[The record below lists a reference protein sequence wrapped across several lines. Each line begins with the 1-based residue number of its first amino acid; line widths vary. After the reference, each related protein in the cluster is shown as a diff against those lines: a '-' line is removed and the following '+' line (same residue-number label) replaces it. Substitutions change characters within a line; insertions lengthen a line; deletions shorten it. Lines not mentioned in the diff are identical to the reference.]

1 MHIFYPT
8 MAKYNRTVKDCQEE
22 DTLSGVILMTVKR
35 LFGTFG
41 VRRVA
46 NEVLTPEFA
55 SKLASAYGSVVKG
68 KVAVG
73 GDPRTSTPMIKH
85 AVMAGLLSSGCQVID
100 LGILPTPAVQY
111 AVRNYYDGG
120 VIITA
125 SHNPPQYNGIKF
137 VDQDGIG
144 IKEEMELEIEAIFFD
159 ETPSRVP
166 WDEIAE
172 VSVLPGIVDEYI
184 EQVIQRVDKESIS
197 EANLK
202 VIVDC
207 GSGAACA
214 TTPYL
219 LRKLGCQVTAM
230 NCQPDGFFPGRN
242 PEPTEDNLQGLI
254 ETVKATGADLGIAHD
269 GDADRTICIDENGE
283 FVMGDK
289 TFALVEKYM
298 LKENSG
304 GIIVT
309 TVATSTAI
317 YDIAEEY
324 QGEVIATAV
333 GDLLVARELKD
344 RDGLFGGEENGGL
357 IFPEFVYGR
366 DAALSTAKIVEIM
379 ARENK
384 PLSQLISELPDYE
397 SVKMKVECADE
408 LKTEIMEKIAG
419 DTSQYQVDTTDGVKI
434 FRDEGWL
441 IIRPSGTEPI
451 FRCFAEAGNKED
463 AQMMAEWGISL
474 VKKYL

>member
-1 MHIFYPT
+1 LLRIFLKKMHKNRGIFMKT
-8 MAKYNRTVKDCQEE
+8 
-22 DTLSGVILMTVKR
+22 KR

-41 VRRVA
+41 VRRIA

-85 AVMAGLLSSGCQVID
+85 AVIAGLLSSGCQVVD
-100 LGILPTPAVQY
+100 LGILPTPTVQY

-125 SHNPPQYNGIKF
+125 SHNPSQYNGIKF
-137 VDQDGIG
+137 VDENGIG
-144 IKEEMELEIEAIFFD
+144 IKEEMEIQIEDIFFD
-159 ETPSRVP
+159 ETPDRVS
-166 WDEIAE
+166 WDELGD
-172 VSVLPGIVDEYI
+172 VSSLPGIVEEYI
-184 EQVIQRVDKESIS
+184 EQIIHRVDEKAINQ
-197 EANLK
+197 AKLK

-207 GSGAACA
+207 GSGAACG

-219 LRKLGCQVTAM
+219 LRRLGCRVTAM

-242 PEPTEDNLQGLI
+242 PEPTEDNLQALI

-298 LKENSG
+298 LKENPG

-324 QGEVIATAV
+324 HGEVIATAV
-333 GDLLVARELKD
+333 GDLLVARELKN

-357 IFPEFVYGR
+357 IFPDFVYGR
-366 DAALSTAKIVEIM
+366 DAALSTAKILEIM

-384 PLSQLISELPDYE
+384 PLSKLITELPNYE
-397 SVKMKVECADE
+397 SVKLKVECPDE
-408 LKTEIMEKIAG
+408 LKTEIMEKITQ
-419 DTSQYQVDTTDGVKI
+419 DTRQYQVDTTDGVKI

-451 FRCFAEAGNKED
+451 FRCFSEAKHKED